1 MSTERNEYKTGQW
14 DSAVGPALGAAAA
27 ISSKSLVPEAR
38 LELARLAAADFEFW
52 RPDGRSATYKNLV
65 PQTQQERHMNVGPAF
80 GRGSVQ

>member
-38 LELARLAAADFEFW
+38 LELARLAAADFE
-52 RPDGRSATYKNLV
+52 SAASTIPPL
-65 PQTQQERHMNVGPAF
+65 GPFRRA
-80 GRGSVQ
+80 V